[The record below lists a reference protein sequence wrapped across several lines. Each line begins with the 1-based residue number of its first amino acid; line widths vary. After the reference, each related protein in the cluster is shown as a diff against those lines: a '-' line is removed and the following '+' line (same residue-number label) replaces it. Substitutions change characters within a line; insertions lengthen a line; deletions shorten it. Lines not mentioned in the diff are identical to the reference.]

1 MYGTERTVQRPGR
14 ILTLAS
20 LPYTSGG
27 SPTTV
32 PFMKF
37 FDTPPSA
44 RNSGGRHFLGTSVIR
59 SRANYF
65 AYGSNMLT
73 ARLRERVPSAAAIGI
88 GQLVGHALRWD
99 KRSWQD
105 GSGKCDAEATSRND
119 DVVWGVLFEL
129 DPEDKPALDKAEGV
143 GAGYL
148 EKTVNVLTEAG
159 LVTAVT
165 YCANDKDATL
175 RPYHWYKALVIA
187 GAREHGLPASYRSG
201 LELVVTVSEHTT
213 AGPQAQGS
221 CYPG

>member
-1 MYGTERTVQRPGR
+1 MQFCIRKLGFAGAHIAERAFPQQSLVKTAESLDFWFIPPVRHRASRTPVFLPRRVMTRPR
-14 ILTLAS
+14 
-20 LPYTSGG
+20 
-27 SPTTV
+27 V
-32 PFMKF
+32 
-37 FDTPPSA
+37 
-44 RNSGGRHFLGTSVIR
+44 R
-59 SRANYF
+59 YF

-129 DPEDKPALDKAEGV
+129 DPEEKPALDKAEGV

-165 YCANDKDATL
+165 YCANDKDTTL
-175 RPYHWYKALVIA
+175 RPYHWST
-187 GAREHGLPASYRSG
+187 H
-201 LELVVTVSEHTT
+201 LE
-213 AGPQAQGS
+213 
-221 CYPG
+221 